1 MLQLRAKNDRGET
14 KLRWLKSRHTFSF
27 ADYYDPAQ
35 MGFGDL
41 RVINDDIIAPKEGF
55 ASHRH
60 QNMELLT
67 FVISGSLEHKDNL
80 GNRVVLQAHDV
91 QRITAGTGVIHSEMN
106 PSLTRPAHILQVW
119 VIPNRKNLLPDYE
132 KRTFSK
138 PNVLN
143 KIRLVAS
150 NGGKSDSVHINQN
163 INVYQTILDEGK
175 NVLFNLSN
183 GRLVWVQIAAGS
195 AEVNSLYLKA
205 GDGLSVSDEMGIA
218 EIKGLEKNTNI
229 LIFEMFS

>member
-91 QRITAGTGVIHSEMN
+91 QRITAGTGVIHSETN

-138 PNVLN
+138 PNILN

-183 GRLVWVQIAAGS
+183 GRLIWVQIAAGS

>member
-60 QNMELLT
+60 ENMELLT
-67 FVISGSLEHKDNL
+67 FVMSGSLEHKDNL
-80 GNRVVLQAHDV
+80 GNRTVLQSHDV
-91 QRITAGTGVIHSEMN
+91 QRITAGTGIIHSELN
-106 PSLTRPAHILQVW
+106 PSMTKPAHILQIW
-119 VIPNRKNLLPDYE
+119 VVPNRKNLLPDYE
-132 KRTFSK
+132 KKTFPRSEC
-138 PNVLN
+138 LN
-143 KIRLVAS
+143 RIRLIAS
-150 NGGKSDSVHINQN
+150 NGGKSESLHINQN
-163 INVYQTILDEGK
+163 INAYRAVLEEGK
-175 NVLFNLSN
+175 TVLFNLNN
-183 GRLVWVQIAAGS
+183 GRLVWVQIATGS
-195 AEVNSLYLKA
+195 AEVNSLYLKE
-205 GDGLSVSDEMGIA
+205 GDGLSVSDEMGVA
-218 EIKGLEKNTNI
+218 EIRGLERNTNI

>member
-150 NGGKSDSVHINQN
+150 NGGKSDSIHINQN
-163 INVYQTILDEGK
+163 INVYQTILDEGR